1 MFNSAHAQGA
11 AQISL
16 PIATVVQMLLGFSGS
31 WERALSYLAPLQASQ
46 GGEGD
51 GQDLR
56 WLPLITVGGFGVNW
70 HLLKI

>member
-1 MFNSAHAQGA
+1 MFSSAHAQGA

-16 PIATVVQMLLGFSGS
+16 PIATVVHMLLGCCGS
-31 WERALSYLAPLQASQ
+31 WEKAWSFLAPLQASQ

-70 HLLKI
+70 HLLKL

>member
-1 MFNSAHAQGA
+1 MFTSAHARGA

-16 PIATVVQMLLGFSGS
+16 PIATVVLLGCSGS
-31 WERALSYLAPLQASQ
+31 WERAWSYLAPLQASQ

-70 HLLKI
+70 YLLKL